1 MQTDDLGFFHVCT
14 DGTVLPWMFRDDND
28 FSYGINRIGICKILT
43 GARILTFILM
53 DNHVHF
59 LLYGSF
65 ETCQKFIDKYKQLT
79 GKWIAHKYG
88 VIKHLK
94 HLPVSIIP
102 LKSEEDILEVAS
114 YIDRNAV
121 MAGFTGLPAEYPWGS
136 CRFMFK
142 NKAASESSKWH
153 KIQDFTRNE
162 LRDLIRTRV
171 ELPGEWSFNND
182 GILNPEC
189 FVDIKKIEELFKSPV
204 RYLYFLTRKLEGKI
218 DLSLAQ
224 GKKTFLSD
232 KELREVTIDIAHR
245 IFGSTDIKALS
256 VKSRLRLASIL
267 KNEYLTSV
275 KQISRMLYLDASLLK
290 GFV

>member
-1 MQTDDLGFFHVCT
+1 MRADDYGFFHVCT
-14 DGTVLPWMFRDDND
+14 DGNVLPWMFRDDND
-28 FSYGINRIGICKILT
+28 FSFGINRIGVCKILT
-43 GARILTFILM
+43 GVTILTFILM

-94 HLPVSIIP
+94 HLPISIIP
-102 LKSEEDILEVAS
+102 LRSEEDILEVAS
-114 YIDRNAV
+114 YIDRNAI
-121 MAGFTGLPAEYPWGS
+121 MAGFCGLPSEYPWGS
-136 CRFMFK
+136 CHYMFK
-142 NKAASESSKWH
+142 NKAGGESCKWY

-171 ELPGEWSFNND
+171 ELPGEWSINND
-182 GILNPEC
+182 GILNPKC
-189 FVDIKKIEELFKSPV
+189 FVDLKKAEELFRSPV
-204 RYLYFLTRKLEGKI
+204 RYMYFLTRKLEGKI
-218 DLSLAQ
+218 DQSLTH
-224 GKKTFLSD
+224 GGKTFLAD
-232 KELREVTIDIAHR
+232 KELREITASIAHR
-245 IFGSTDIKALS
+245 MFGTTDIKALS

-267 KNEYLTSV
+267 KNEYLSSV